1 MAGLFFRYESDHA
14 SIMTFKRFLLILAAL
29 AILLIGWCYW
39 SAISDPVVREARV
52 ELPGFP
58 AGQAPVRVALISDLH
73 VQGPDMPPER
83 VARIVEQVNAQRPDL
98 VLIAGDIVG
107 DRTLSRHYSTAESV
121 APLAG
126 LRAHLGTIAVLGN
139 HDYWRNGQ
147 EVRTALTRAGIRVLV
162 NQATQA
168 GPLAIGGLDDQR
180 TGHNRDAQTYS
191 AMRAL
196 PGARVLLSHSP
207 DPFATLPPDVGLMLA
222 GHTHCGQ
229 IRLPLFGALTNDSAY
244 GDRYACGFIEQNGR
258 KLIVTAG
265 LGASILPL
273 RLMAPPDF
281 WIVTIGPRERQAL
294 RSAAAPAPRR

>member
-1 MAGLFFRYESDHA
+1 
-14 SIMTFKRFLLILAAL
+14 MTFKRFLLILAAL
-29 AILLIGWCYW
+29 LILLLAWCYW

-58 AGQAPVRVALISDLH
+58 AGQAPVRVALLSDLH

-83 VARIVEQVNAQRPDL
+83 LARIVAQVNAQRPDL
-98 VLIAGDIVG
+98 VLIAGDFAG
-107 DRTLSRHYSTAESV
+107 DRSLSTRAYSSAETV

-126 LRAHLGTIAVLGN
+126 LRARLGTIAVLGN
-139 HDYWRNGQ
+139 HDYWRNGA
-147 EVRTALTRAGIRVLV
+147 EMRAALTRAGIRVLA
-162 NQATQA
+162 NQAVQA
-168 GPLAIGGLDDQR
+168 GPLAIGGLDDER

-196 PGARVLLSHSP
+196 SGARVLLSHSP
-207 DPFATLPPDVGLMLA
+207 DPFATLPPDIGLMLA

-244 GDRYACGFIEQNGR
+244 GERYACGFIEQNGR

-281 WIVTIGPRERQAL
+281 WIVTIGPRRGV
-294 RSAAAPAPRR
+294 R

>member
-1 MAGLFFRYESDHA
+1 
-14 SIMTFKRFLLILAAL
+14 MTFKRFLLILAAL
-29 AILLIGWCYW
+29 AILLIGWSYW

-58 AGQAPVRVALISDLH
+58 AGQAPVRVAFLADFH

-83 VARIVEQVNAQRPDL
+83 VARIVAQVNAERPDL
-98 VLIAGDIVG
+98 VLIGGDLIG
-107 DRTLSRHYSTAESV
+107 DRPLSTKRYSTAETM
-121 APLAG
+121 APLAA
-126 LRAHLGTIAVLGN
+126 LRAPLGTIAVLGN
-139 HDYWRNGQ
+139 HEYTRNGR
-147 EVRTALTRAGIRVLV
+147 EARDALTRVGVRVLA

-207 DPFATLPPDVGLMLA
+207 DPFATLPADIGLMLA